1 MYTYNYLTTYF
12 MRLIFMSKVKDMSL
26 APEGV
31 RKIEWVQ
38 KHMPVLESIK
48 QEYLETQPFKG
59 ITIGSCLHLE
69 PKTINLG
76 LTLMAG
82 GAEVAMTGC
91 NPLST
96 HDDAV
101 AGASDLGL
109 NVYGWREQDDE
120 EYYQTINMV
129 LDHKPDII
137 IDDGADM
144 IMVLHNERTELLSHI
159 KGACEETTTGVHR
172 LQAMHADGA
181 LKFPVIAVNDA
192 YTKYLFDNRYGTGQS
207 SFDAI
212 MGTTNMVIAGKT
224 VVVSGYGWCGRGLAL
239 RAAGLGADVIV
250 TEVDPIRA
258 LEARMDGYR
267 VMTIREAVKQADLI
281 ITVTGNA
288 DIISGDDFKYMKDG
302 CMLANSGHFNVE
314 INRPDL
320 EAISTEVKEVRESI
334 EEFTTKDGRKI
345 YLLADGRLVNLSAA
359 RGQGHPAEIMDM
371 SFAVQ
376 ALSAK
381 HILENDLP
389 VGVTKAPDEI
399 DYTVA
404 SMKLDAMGIEID
416 SLTDKQKAY
425 MANWQEGT

>member
-1 MYTYNYLTTYF
+1 
-12 MRLIFMSKVKDMSL
+12 MSKVKDMSL
-26 APEGV
+26 AKEGI

-38 KHMPVLESIK
+38 RHMPVIEHIK
-48 QEYLETQPFKG
+48 KEYEETQPFKG

-76 LTLMAG
+76 LTLQAG

-101 AGASDLGL
+101 AGAADLGL
-109 NVYGWREQDDE
+109 NIYGWRDQDDE

-144 IMVLHNERTELLSHI
+144 IMVLHNERTDVLKHI

-172 LQAMHADGA
+172 LEAMHKDGA
-181 LKFPVIAVNDA
+181 LKFPVVAVNDA

-212 MGTTNMVIAGKT
+212 MGTTNMLIAGKS
-224 VVVSGYGWCGRGLAL
+224 VVVCGYGWCGRGIAL
-239 RAAGLGADVIV
+239 RAQGLGANVIV
-250 TEVDPIRA
+250 TEIDPIRA

-267 VMTIREAVKQADLI
+267 VMKIRDAVKEADLI
-281 ITVTGNA
+281 ITVTGNIN
-288 DIISGDDFKYMKDG
+288 IIHGDDFKYMKDG
-302 CMLANSGHFNVE
+302 CMLCNSGHFNVE
-314 INRPDL
+314 INRQDL
-320 EAISTEVKEVRESI
+320 EAQSTDVREVRESI
-334 EEFTTKDGRKI
+334 EMFTMKDGRKI

-381 HILENDLP
+381 YILNNDLE
-389 VGVTKAPDEI
+389 VGVTKAPDDI
-399 DYTVA
+399 DYEVA
-404 SMKLDAMGIEID
+404 NLKLNAMDIEID
-416 SLTDKQKAY
+416 TLSERQKEY
-425 MANWQEGT
+425 MCSWKEGT

>member
-1 MYTYNYLTTYF
+1 
-12 MRLIFMSKVKDMSL
+12 MSKVKDMSL

-38 KHMPVLESIK
+38 KHMPVLEHIK
-48 QEYLETQPFKG
+48 EEYLETQPFKG

-101 AGASDLGL
+101 AGAADLGL

-224 VVVSGYGWCGRGLAL
+224 VVVCGYGWCGRGLAL

-288 DIISGDDFKYMKDG
+288 DIISGDDFKYMKNG
-302 CMLANSGHFNVE
+302 CILANSGHFNVE
-314 INRPDL
+314 INRQDL
-320 EAISTEVKEVRESI
+320 EAISTEVKEVRDSI

-345 YLLADGRLVNLSAA
+345 FLLADGRLVNLSAA

-381 HILENDLP
+381 HILENDLL

-399 DYTVA
+399 DYNVA
-404 SMKLDAMGIEID
+404 NLKLQAMGIEID

>member
-1 MYTYNYLTTYF
+1 
-12 MRLIFMSKVKDMSL
+12 MSKVKDMSL
-26 APEGV
+26 AKEGI

-38 KHMPVLESIK
+38 RHMPVLEHIK
-48 QEYLETQPFKG
+48 KEYEETQPFKG

-76 LTLMAG
+76 LTLQAG

-101 AGASDLGL
+101 AGAADLGL
-109 NVYGWREQDDE
+109 NIYGWRDQDDE

-129 LDHKPDII
+129 LDHKPDVI

-144 IMVLHNERTELLSHI
+144 IMVLHNERTDVLKHI

-172 LQAMHADGA
+172 LEAMHKDGA
-181 LKFPVIAVNDA
+181 LKFPVVAVNDA

-212 MGTTNMVIAGKT
+212 MGTTNMLIAGKS
-224 VVVSGYGWCGRGLAL
+224 VVVCGYGWCGRGIAL
-239 RAAGLGADVIV
+239 RAQGLGANVIV
-250 TEVDPIRA
+250 TEIDPIRA

-267 VMTIREAVKQADLI
+267 VMKIRDAVKEADLI
-281 ITVTGNA
+281 ITVTGNIN
-288 DIISGDDFKYMKDG
+288 IIHGDDFKYMKDG
-302 CMLANSGHFNVE
+302 CMLCNSGHFNVE
-314 INRPDL
+314 INRRDL
-320 EAISTEVKEVRESI
+320 EAQSTSVREVRESI
-334 EEFTTKDGRKI
+334 EMFTMKDGRKI

-371 SFAVQ
+371 NFAVQ

-381 HILENDLP
+381 YILNNDLE
-389 VGVTKAPDEI
+389 VGVTKAPDDI
-399 DYTVA
+399 DYEVA
-404 SMKLDAMGIEID
+404 NLKLKAMDIEID
-416 SLTDKQKAY
+416 TLSDRQKEY
-425 MANWQEGT
+425 MCSWKEGT

>member
-1 MYTYNYLTTYF
+1 
-12 MRLIFMSKVKDMSL
+12 MSKVKDMSL

-48 QEYLETQPFKG
+48 EDYLETQPFKG

-101 AGASDLGL
+101 AGAADLGL

-224 VVVSGYGWCGRGLAL
+224 VVVCGYGWCGRGLAL

-288 DIISGDDFKYMKDG
+288 DIICGDDFKYMKDG

-381 HILENDLP
+381 YILENDVP

>member
-1 MYTYNYLTTYF
+1 
-12 MRLIFMSKVKDMSL
+12 MSKVKDMSL
-26 APEGV
+26 AKEGI

-38 KHMPVLESIK
+38 RHMPVLEHIK
-48 QEYLETQPFKG
+48 KEYEETQPFKG

-76 LTLMAG
+76 LTLQAG

-101 AGASDLGL
+101 AGAADLGL
-109 NVYGWREQDDE
+109 NIYGWRDQDDE

-129 LDHKPDII
+129 LDHKPNVI

-144 IMVLHNERTELLSHI
+144 IMVLHNERTDVLKHI

-172 LQAMHADGA
+172 LEAMHKDGA
-181 LKFPVIAVNDA
+181 LKFPVVAVNDA

-212 MGTTNMVIAGKT
+212 MGTTNMLIAGKS
-224 VVVSGYGWCGRGLAL
+224 VVVCGYGWCGRGIAL
-239 RAAGLGADVIV
+239 RAQGLGANVIV
-250 TEVDPIRA
+250 TEIDPIRA

-267 VMTIREAVKQADLI
+267 VMKIRDAVKEADLI
-281 ITVTGNA
+281 ITVTGNIN
-288 DIISGDDFKYMKDG
+288 IIHGDDFKYMKDG
-302 CMLANSGHFNVE
+302 CMLCNSGHFNVE
-314 INRPDL
+314 INRRDL
-320 EAISTEVKEVRESI
+320 EAQSTSVREVRESI
-334 EEFTTKDGRKI
+334 EMFTMKDGRKI

-381 HILENDLP
+381 YILNNDLE
-389 VGVTKAPDEI
+389 VGVTKAPDNI
-399 DYTVA
+399 DYEVA
-404 SMKLDAMGIEID
+404 NLKLKAMDIEID
-416 SLTDKQKAY
+416 TLSDRQKEY
-425 MANWQEGT
+425 MCSWKEGT

>member
-1 MYTYNYLTTYF
+1 MV
-12 MRLIFMSKVKDMSL
+12 IIMSKVKDMSL
-26 APEGV
+26 AKEGI

-38 KHMPVLESIK
+38 RHMPVLEHIK
-48 QEYLETQPFKG
+48 KEYEETQPFKG

-76 LTLMAG
+76 LTLQAG

-101 AGASDLGL
+101 AGAADLGL
-109 NVYGWREQDDE
+109 NIYGWRDQDDE

-129 LDHKPDII
+129 LDHKPDVI

-144 IMVLHNERTELLSHI
+144 IMVLHNERTDVLKHI

-172 LQAMHADGA
+172 LEAMHKDGA
-181 LKFPVIAVNDA
+181 LKFPVVAVNDA

-212 MGTTNMVIAGKT
+212 MGTTNMLIAGKS
-224 VVVSGYGWCGRGLAL
+224 VVVCGYGWCGRGIAL
-239 RAAGLGADVIV
+239 RAQGLGANVIV
-250 TEVDPIRA
+250 TEIDPIRA

-267 VMTIREAVKQADLI
+267 VMKIRDAVKEADLI
-281 ITVTGNA
+281 ITVTGNIN
-288 DIISGDDFKYMKDG
+288 IIHGDDFKYMKDG
-302 CMLANSGHFNVE
+302 CMLCNSGHFNVE
-314 INRPDL
+314 INRRDL
-320 EAISTEVKEVRESI
+320 EAQSTSVREVRESI
-334 EEFTTKDGRKI
+334 EMFTMKDGRKI

-381 HILENDLP
+381 YILNNDLE
-389 VGVTKAPDEI
+389 VGVTKAPDDI
-399 DYTVA
+399 DYEVA
-404 SMKLDAMGIEID
+404 NLKLKAMDIEID
-416 SLTDKQKAY
+416 TLSDRQKEY
-425 MANWQEGT
+425 MCSWKEGT

>member
-1 MYTYNYLTTYF
+1 
-12 MRLIFMSKVKDMSL
+12 MSKVKDMSL
-26 APEGV
+26 AKEGI

-38 KHMPVLESIK
+38 RHMPVLEHIK
-48 QEYLETQPFKG
+48 KEYEETQPFKG

-76 LTLMAG
+76 LTLQTG

-101 AGASDLGL
+101 AGAADLGL
-109 NVYGWREQDDE
+109 NIYGWRDQDDE

-129 LDHKPDII
+129 LDHKPDVI

-144 IMVLHNERTELLSHI
+144 IMVLHNERTDVLKHI

-172 LQAMHADGA
+172 LEAMHKDGA
-181 LKFPVIAVNDA
+181 LKFPVVAVNDA

-212 MGTTNMVIAGKT
+212 MGTTNMLIAGKS
-224 VVVSGYGWCGRGLAL
+224 VVVCGYGWCGRGIAL
-239 RAAGLGADVIV
+239 RAQGLGANVIV
-250 TEVDPIRA
+250 TEIDPIRA

-267 VMTIREAVKQADLI
+267 VMKIRDAVKEADLI
-281 ITVTGNA
+281 ITVTGNIN
-288 DIISGDDFKYMKDG
+288 IIHGDDFKYMKDG
-302 CMLANSGHFNVE
+302 CMLCNSGHFNVE
-314 INRPDL
+314 INRSDL
-320 EAISTEVKEVRESI
+320 EAQSTSVREVRESI
-334 EEFTTKDGRKI
+334 EMFTMKDGRKI

-381 HILENDLP
+381 YILNNDLE
-389 VGVTKAPDEI
+389 VGVTKAPDDI
-399 DYTVA
+399 DYEVA
-404 SMKLDAMGIEID
+404 NLKLKAMDIEID
-416 SLTDKQKAY
+416 TLSDRQKEY
-425 MANWQEGT
+425 MCSWKEGT

>member
-1 MYTYNYLTTYF
+1 
-12 MRLIFMSKVKDMSL
+12 MSKVKDMSL

-48 QEYLETQPFKG
+48 EEYLETQPFKG

-101 AGASDLGL
+101 AGAADLGL

-224 VVVSGYGWCGRGLAL
+224 VTVCGYGWCGRGLAL

-267 VMTIREAVKQADLI
+267 VMTIREAVKQSDLI

-320 EAISTEVKEVRESI
+320 EAISTGVKEVRESI

-381 HILENDLP
+381 YILENDLP

-399 DYTVA
+399 DYNVA
-404 SMKLDAMGIEID
+404 TMKLDAMGIEID

>member
-1 MYTYNYLTTYF
+1 M
-12 MRLIFMSKVKDMSL
+12 IIISKVKDMSL

-48 QEYLETQPFKG
+48 EEYLETQPFKG

-101 AGASDLGL
+101 AGAADLGL

-288 DIISGDDFKYMKDG
+288 DIICGDDFKYMKDG

-399 DYTVA
+399 DYNVA
-404 SMKLDAMGIEID
+404 SMKLNAMGIEID

>member
-1 MYTYNYLTTYF
+1 
-12 MRLIFMSKVKDMSL
+12 MSKVKDMSL
-26 APEGV
+26 AKEGI

-38 KHMPVLESIK
+38 RHMPVLEHIK
-48 QEYLETQPFKG
+48 KEYEETQPFKG

-76 LTLMAG
+76 LTLQAG

-101 AGASDLGL
+101 AGAADLGL
-109 NVYGWREQDDE
+109 NIYGWRDQDDE

-129 LDHKPDII
+129 LDHKPDVI

-144 IMVLHNERTELLSHI
+144 IMVLHNERTDVLKHI

-172 LQAMHADGA
+172 LEAMHKDGA
-181 LKFPVIAVNDA
+181 LKFPVVAVNDA

-212 MGTTNMVIAGKT
+212 MGTTNMLIAGKS
-224 VVVSGYGWCGRGLAL
+224 VVVCGYGWCGRGIAL
-239 RAAGLGADVIV
+239 RAQGLGANVIV
-250 TEVDPIRA
+250 TEIDPIRA

-267 VMTIREAVKQADLI
+267 VMKIRDAVKEADLI
-281 ITVTGNA
+281 ITVTGNIN
-288 DIISGDDFKYMKDG
+288 IIHGDDSKYMKDG
-302 CMLANSGHFNVE
+302 CMLCNSGHFNVE
-314 INRPDL
+314 INRRDL
-320 EAISTEVKEVRESI
+320 EAQSTSVREVRESI
-334 EEFTTKDGRKI
+334 EMFTMKDGRKI

-381 HILENDLP
+381 YILNNDLE
-389 VGVTKAPDEI
+389 VGVTKAPDDI
-399 DYTVA
+399 DYEVA
-404 SMKLDAMGIEID
+404 NLKLKAMDIEID
-416 SLTDKQKAY
+416 TLSDRQKEY
-425 MANWQEGT
+425 MCSWKEGT